1 MSTIIGNINEMFKKI
16 KSRSVQY
23 LVCRAI
29 SIWMLVVTCTIL
41 GLSKYASGDQKKFYR
56 FGPNSD
62 LKILGLN
69 IDNGG
74 KYFGVVIYCF
84 INSMFRT
91 LYQSILHAWLINNV
105 QDESKEKPR
114 NIKGFAY
121 EVTCVTTIYMWFD
134 WFIYMNILLSQID
147 MVLIEICA
155 DLLMSVTTTMYYLKT
170 GPQTEIDETSQPLR
184 LNVRSSSALQ

>member
-1 MSTIIGNINEMFKKI
+1 MDIIQKI
-16 KSRSVQY
+16 KSKSIQY
-23 LVCRAI
+23 LVSRAI
-29 SIWMLVVTCTIL
+29 SIWMLVVSCSII
-41 GLSKYASGDQKKFYR
+41 GLSKYANENQKKFYR

-74 KYFGVVIYCF
+74 KYFVVVIYCF

-91 LYQSILHAWLINNV
+91 LYQSILHAWLINNI
-105 QDESKEKPR
+105 QDESKEKPI

-121 EVTCVTTIYMWFD
+121 EITCITTIYMWFD

-155 DLLMSVTTTMYYLKT
+155 DLWMSVITTMYYLKT
-170 GPQTEIDETSQPLR
+170 GPKTETDETSQPLR
-184 LNVRSSSALQ
+184 LNLRCSSAL